1 MQQKTQRRG
10 EELQIPWIK
19 TSPSIPW
26 ILTNWTTTIKNPLPQ
41 LPTLLLLLLKLS
53 DNQNG
58 IPGMIKFWS
67 SKRGYVSIWHLVQ
80 VTKSSTSF
88 HFPLSA
94 LRLYYQSWFM
104 FLLTFFL
111 NEISVCF
118 MCLSLIKRID
128 LIWPL
133 NSTKNN
139 HQHFVHKKCW
149 NDKNLLGVV
158 LSINQILLKGSKTYV
173 LSVCFI
179 DSVFRLLVGE
189 GSEGKLLDLF
199 IDLLGIFVNTTLLKN

>member
-1 MQQKTQRRG
+1 MSLSFFLLSQSWIFWAANQSPTPKIKSVCNKRHRGEERRG

-67 SKRGYVSIWHLVQ
+67 SNRGYVSIWHLVQ

-88 HFPLSA
+88 HFLLSA
-94 LRLYYQSWFM
+94 LCLCYQSWFM
-104 FLLTFFL
+104 FLLTFFFL

-133 NSTKNN
+133 NTTKNN

-149 NDKNLLGVV
+149 NDKRIYWRW
-158 LSINQILLKGSKTYV
+158 SFQSTR
-173 LSVCFI
+173 SC
-179 DSVFRLLVGE
+179 
-189 GSEGKLLDLF
+189 
-199 IDLLGIFVNTTLLKN
+199 

>member
-1 MQQKTQRRG
+1 MITFTSLEIQNVPLFFFFYCSRVESSEQLTSHQRQKSRVFATKDTEERRG

-67 SKRGYVSIWHLVQ
+67 SNRGYVSIWHLVQ

-88 HFPLSA
+88 HFLLSA
-94 LRLYYQSWFM
+94 LCLCYQSWFM
-104 FLLTFFL
+104 FLLTFFFFKMKFQ
-111 NEISVCF
+111 C
-118 MCLSLIKRID
+118 
-128 LIWPL
+128 
-133 NSTKNN
+133 
-139 HQHFVHKKCW
+139 
-149 NDKNLLGVV
+149 V
-158 LSINQILLKGSKTYV
+158 L
-173 LSVCFI
+173 CACH
-179 DSVFRLLVGE
+179 
-189 GSEGKLLDLF
+189 
-199 IDLLGIFVNTTLLKN
+199 